1 MTNQE
6 KSQKVIIGQV
16 VGNKMD
22 KTAVILIERK
32 VKHALYGKY
41 IKRSTKIKIRDA
53 KNQCNIGD
61 FVSVQECKPIS
72 KHKHWTLLQVLDE
85 QAQS

>member
-32 VKHALYGKY
+32 VKHALYG
-41 IKRSTKIKIRDA
+41 TKIKIHDA

>member
-41 IKRSTKIKIRDA
+41 IKRLEA
-53 KNQCNIGD
+53 
-61 FVSVQECKPIS
+61 
-72 KHKHWTLLQVLDE
+72 
-85 QAQS
+85 